1 MRSGRDRGGRGGDRG
16 GGGRGG
22 GGRGGDRGG
31 GGGGGRGGAYDGRGR
46 GDGGGGFAPRGRG
59 DGGRGGRGG
68 GRGGPTEFYSLPNG
82 SVPVPNAQVTKTED
96 ETLKKPA
103 ATALTKATKT
113 LPDISQLSLNTNF
126 PPRPAYG
133 TRGTAVT
140 LWANYFQMVPNGD
153 VKLYRYAIDTVPAAT
168 GKRKQRRLVELLIEE
183 TPLSTLKSHIATDYG
198 TTLICQREIPESD
211 LEHGIVYK
219 DEREDVPGPRATSHR
234 LKLQQTGVF
243 TVAQLVSYLTSTR
256 VDAAFPNK
264 EEVIQSLN
272 IVVGHHPKTASST
285 MSVANKHYPIQGQS
299 SESASLGAGLIAW
312 RGYFVSVR
320 AAAARILVNVQVKH
334 AAAYQ
339 AGTLVDLMQ
348 SYKTGDRNSTL
359 LQLERFLKRVR
370 VQTTHLPVK
379 TNKAGVTIPRVKVIN
394 SLATKS
400 DGQGLPHPPRVA
412 SFGAFAD
419 KVEFFLDSTPSKPDT
434 VSSASTPKGG
444 KKVGKKSG
452 QQGSQPGPAS
462 GQLGRYISVAEFFR
476 TQYHLTVNPQLP
488 VVNVGNKAN
497 PSYLPADVCV
507 VLPGQP
513 ADAKLTPDQTANMIT
528 FAVRTPKANATSIV
542 GRGLAAL
549 GFDPQNA
556 TLANFGVA
564 VSKNMITVP
573 GRILPGP
580 EVKYRGTTS
589 ARTTYGSWNMNQI
602 QFTKGSS
609 IGPWGIMKINFEGFR
624 TPLDD
629 AGLFNQTKINFTNAL
644 VANGV
649 LAPLPT
655 NLPELTLLHNANY
668 DERIDYVFGEIPTR
682 YPAVKFLLIIL
693 PKADT
698 GLYNR
703 IKYCG
708 DVVHGLHT
716 VCVVGSKFG
725 KLKPSRQTGQMEP
738 DLQYFANVAL
748 KFNLKKGGVNQSLDK
763 SKLGIV
769 GEGNTMVVGIDVTH
783 PSPGSATNAPSI
795 ASMVASTDG
804 QLGQWPA
811 VLRIQ
816 AARQERV
823 ADLNDL
829 LVSRLRLWQVK
840 NHKYPDNILVYRD
853 GVSEGQYNM
862 VINEELP
869 LLQKACKDNYP
880 ADAQKRGLPKIS
892 IIVVGKRHH
901 TRFYPTSDETGK
913 IDTRSCNPVNGTVV
927 DRGVTEARNWDFF
940 LQAHTALQGTARP
953 AHYYIVHDEIFA
965 KAVVK
970 PPFLN
975 TADVLEDLTH
985 NMCYMFGRA
994 TKAVSICPPAYY
1006 ADLVCTRAR
1015 CYLSRIFDATPAAS
1029 AIGGAGDE
1037 AQQREVRI
1045 HPDLAD
1051 TMFYI

>member
-1 MRSGRDRGGRGGDRG
+1 MRPARDRGSRGGGDRG
-16 GGGRGG
+16 GDRGGRGG
-22 GGRGGDRGG
+22 GGRGGG
-31 GGGGGRGGAYDGRGR
+31 YDGRGR

-68 GRGGPTEFYSLPNG
+68 GRGGAGGSIEFYSLPDK
-82 SVPVPNAQVTKTED
+82 SVPIPNTQVTKTED

-103 ATALTKATKT
+103 ATAPTKATKT
-113 LPDISQLSLNTNF
+113 LPDISQLSLKTKF

-133 TRGTAVT
+133 TRGTPIT
-140 LWANYFQMVPNGD
+140 LWANYFQMIPNGD

-183 TPLSTLKSHIATDYG
+183 TPLSALKAQIATDYG
-198 TTLICQREIPESD
+198 TTLICQREIPDSD

-219 DEREDVPGPRATSHR
+219 DEREDTPGPRATSHR
-234 LKLQQTGVF
+234 IKLQQTGIF
-243 TVAQLVSYLTSTR
+243 TVAELVSYLTSTR

-264 EEVIQSLN
+264 DEVIQALN
-272 IVVGHHPKTASST
+272 IVVGHHPKSATST
-285 MSVANKHYPIQGQS
+285 MSVANKHYPVQGQS
-299 SESASLGAGLIAW
+299 SEYANLGAGLIAW

-320 AAAARILVNVQVKH
+320 AAAARVLVNVQVKH

-339 AGTLVDLMQ
+339 DGTLVELMQ
-348 SYKTGDRNSTL
+348 TYKAADRNTTL

-370 VQTTHLPVK
+370 IETTHLPIK
-379 TNKAGVTIPRVKVIN
+379 KNKAGMAIPRIKVIN

-400 DGQGLPHPPRVA
+400 DGQGLPHPPRVE
-412 SFGAFAD
+412 SFGAFPD
-419 KVEFFLDSTPSKPDT
+419 KVEFYLDSTPSHPET
-434 VSSASTPKGG
+434 SAPASTPKGG
-444 KKVGKKSG
+444 KKGGKKSG
-452 QQGSQPGPAS
+452 QQGTQPGPAS
-462 GQLGRYISVAEFFR
+462 GVSGKYISVAEFFR
-476 TQYHLTVNPQLP
+476 NRYNLKVNPQLP

-528 FAVRTPKANATSIV
+528 FAVRNPKANATSIV
-542 GRGLAAL
+542 GRGLASL
-549 GFDPQNA
+549 GLDPQNT
-556 TLANFGVA
+556 TLANFGIA

-573 GRILPGP
+573 GRILLGP
-580 EVKYRGTTS
+580 EVKYRGTKSAKTS
-589 ARTTYGSWNMNQI
+589 FGSWNMNQI
-602 QFTKGSS
+602 QFTKGSN
-609 IGPWGIMKINFEGFR
+609 IGPWSIMKINMEGFR

-629 AGLFNQTKINFTNAL
+629 AGFFSQTKINFRKAL
-644 VANGV
+644 ADNGV
-649 LAPLPT
+649 IAPPPTEIPDLALPRGS
-655 NLPELTLLHNANY
+655 NY
-668 DERIDYVFGEIPTR
+668 DAIIDDRLSKIPKML
-682 YPAVKFLLIIL
+682 PNVKFLLIVL

-708 DVVHGLHT
+708 DVSYGLHT

-725 KLKPSRQTGQMEP
+725 KLRLNRQTGQNEP

-769 GEGNTMVVGIDVTH
+769 GEGSTMVVGIDVTH
-783 PSPGSATNAPSI
+783 PSPGSASNAPSI

-816 AARQERV
+816 AARQEQV
-823 ADLNDL
+823 SDLDDL
-829 LVSRLRLWQVK
+829 LVSRLKLWHVK

-862 VINEELP
+862 VIKDELP

-880 ADAQKRGLPKIS
+880 ADAQKRGFPKIS

-901 TRFYPTSDETGK
+901 TRFYPTSEEPGK
-913 IDTRSCNPVNGTVV
+913 IDTRSFNPVNGTIV

-965 KAVVK
+965 KAAVR

-975 TADVLEDLTH
+975 AADVLEDLTH

-1029 AIGGAGDE
+1029 TIGGGGDDP
-1037 AQQREVRI
+1037 QQNEVRI